1 MPAAVREPDRSLR
14 ATLVVADNRIN
25 GKHRRMADEAHPS
38 DAEAIGT
45 SLSDPTA
52 FGIVFERHFDTIF
65 GFFARRVPRSEV
77 GDLAA
82 ETFRLAFDARRRF
95 DRSSASARPWLYGF
109 ARNVL
114 RHHVRS
120 KGRETVA
127 LRRLTAV
134 SSPGDGDGD
143 GGETA
148 LVDALDAA
156 ARWTGVA
163 AALAELEPIDREAL
177 LLLAWEDL
185 SYADIAIAT
194 GVPVGTV
201 RSRIHRARTRLR
213 ELLDTGGQLPINRT
227 DSQKELEH
235 G

>member
-1 MPAAVREPDRSLR
+1 
-14 ATLVVADNRIN
+14 
-25 GKHRRMADEAHPS
+25 
-38 DAEAIGT
+38 
-45 SLSDPTA
+45 
-52 FGIVFERHFDTIF
+52 
-65 GFFARRVPRSEV
+65 
-77 GDLAA
+77 
-82 ETFRLAFDARRRF
+82 
-95 DRSSASARPWLYGF
+95 
-109 ARNVL
+109 
-114 RHHVRS
+114 
-120 KGRETVA
+120 
-127 LRRLTAV
+127 
-134 SSPGDGDGD
+134 
-143 GGETA
+143 
-148 LVDALDAA
+148 
-156 ARWTGVA
+156 VA